1 MSQEAAVTSP
11 KFKLKWVEL
20 QEIKVSNKTDEM
32 CTQIEDDECLIEKD
46 STVDAWGNAAYLVN
60 GLINLKTLVNST
72 QFSQLYFPW
81 FSRMH

>member
-46 STVDAWGNAAYLVN
+46 STVDA
-60 GLINLKTLVNST
+60 
-72 QFSQLYFPW
+72 
-81 FSRMH
+81 